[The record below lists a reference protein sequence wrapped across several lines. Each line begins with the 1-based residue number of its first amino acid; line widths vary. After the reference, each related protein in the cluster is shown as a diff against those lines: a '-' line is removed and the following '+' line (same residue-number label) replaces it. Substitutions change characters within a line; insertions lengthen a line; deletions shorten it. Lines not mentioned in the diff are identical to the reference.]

1 MPLTE
6 RLPMSKRP
14 PEGVIEIADD
24 AAEVTSGTVR
34 VASESNLDRIEG
46 ILGRIDSAAAELET
60 TLKSAN
66 RATLRVENAL
76 SDENIGMVTDI
87 LTEMKSIQNDIGEIV
102 GANVT
107 TSENVQ
113 KISEFS
119 QDRLDGFLQRMGSVS
134 DEYRRNDGRLR
145 DDPSLIIRGSE

>member
-1 MPLTE
+1 MPFV
-6 RLPMSKRP
+6 LPRK
-14 PEGVIEIADD
+14 D
-24 AAEVTSGTVR
+24 
-34 VASESNLDRIEG
+34 NLDRIEG

-60 TLKSAN
+60 TMKSAS
-66 RATLRVENAL
+66 RATLQVENAL

-102 GANVT
+102 GASMT

-119 QDRLDGFLQRMGSVS
+119 QDRLDAVCFNAWKHQQ
-134 DEYRRNDGRLR
+134 
-145 DDPSLIIRGSE
+145 